1 MTVATDDLMRP
12 LGRTFLG
19 VALLLAAT
27 LAPAQ
32 APIVQPGAPGE
43 PARELT
49 AEEAIDI
56 AVSSYSPDDV
66 RFMQDM
72 IPHHQQAVQM
82 AELVAERSNRP
93 ELADAAGRILLSQRD
108 EIEFMQKWLSDRGEQ
123 APHPSDQAAMH
134 MDHRMAGMATPQQ
147 MAELAASQGTD
158 FDRMFLRL
166 MITHHEGAVTM
177 VEELLEQPGSAYD
190 PVLFEF
196 TTDVTN
202 DQTAEIERMHALLIT
217 LSDDP
222 RAGLSAGF
230 DDAGQVSMN
239 LELVASLPRPTGFYD
254 PQNPANLPP
263 ERPGEEDDGAAEE
276 GNDAADDEDDAAP
289 EENAAD
295 DGEGAAQEG
304 NAADNGDDAA
314 QEDYAADDGEGA
326 AQESED
332 TADGGQGVAEEGED
346 TADDGQGVAEEGE
359 DTADN
364 GDDVHEG
371 AAADADNGEDT
382 DDGEDSEEGGEWD
395 RAPLLSFSNTD
406 MAFRDD
412 VLFVGSYHGFNTYR
426 LAEEGVP
433 QQLGSVVCPG
443 GQGDVSVAGNL
454 LIMSVEETRGRLDCG
469 LEGIAEDVSDD
480 RFRGLRLF
488 DISDLSRPVQVG
500 AVQTCR
506 GSHTHSIVAADD
518 DRIIVYNSGTSR
530 IRDEEEMA
538 ECIDESPGDYRTALF
553 RIDVIEIPVEDPA
566 KARIV
571 HSPAVFA
578 DPQDGTLAGLWRGG
592 DHGDDTQETRATD
605 QCHDITVFPE
615 LGIAAGACSGN
626 GILFDISDPLNPSRL
641 DAVVDTGF
649 AYWHSATFNNDG
661 TKVLFTDEWG
671 GGMMPRCRAF
681 DPLDWGADA
690 IYDVVGGQLEFRGYF
705 KMSAPQVEQENCV
718 AHNGSI
724 VPVPGRDI
732 FVQAWYQGGIS
743 VIDFTDS
750 ANPVEIA
757 YFDRGPIDAEHLI
770 LGGYWSAY
778 WYQGKIYG
786 TEIVRGLDVLSLL
799 PSEFLSENEIAAAQ
813 LASQGNVFNPQ
824 QQWRY
829 HWPAAP
835 VVARAY
841 LDQLQRGKALPAS
854 LAADL
859 EGALD
864 RAASA
869 LGDGGRDAELATRL
883 ESLAAVVENDEG
895 EGIASTRRAALAETL
910 RGIAARLR

>member
-1 MTVATDDLMRP
+1 MTVATDDPMRMLKRAFP
-12 LGRTFLG
+12 G
-19 VALLLAAT
+19 VILLVTAT
-27 LAPAQ
+27 LAAAQ

-66 RFMQDM
+66 RFVQDM
-72 IPHHQQAVQM
+72 IPHHHQAVQM
-82 AELVAERSNRP
+82 AELVTDRTNRP
-93 ELADAAGRILLSQRD
+93 ELADAAGRINLSQRD
-108 EIEFMQKWLSDRGEQ
+108 EIEFMEKWLGERGE
-123 APHPSDQAAMH
+123 PVPDPSDHAAMH
-134 MDHRMAGMATPQQ
+134 TDHRMAGMATPQQ
-147 MAELAASQGTD
+147 MTELAASAGTD

-230 DDAGQVSMN
+230 DDAGQVLMN
-239 LELVASLPRPTGFYD
+239 LELVASLPKPPGFYD
-254 PQNPANLPP
+254 PKNPGELPP
-263 ERPGEEDDGAAEE
+263 ERPQEEARDAAGDGEAAE
-276 GNDAADDEDDAAP
+276 
-289 EENAAD
+289 
-295 DGEGAAQEG
+295 
-304 NAADNGDDAA
+304 
-314 QEDYAADDGEGA
+314 
-326 AQESED
+326 
-332 TADGGQGVAEEGED
+332 
-346 TADDGQGVAEEGE
+346 
-359 DTADN
+359 
-364 GDDVHEG
+364 
-371 AAADADNGEDT
+371 
-382 DDGEDSEEGGEWD
+382 DGEDVEYAGVGDGQDAEDAEDDQEWD
-395 RAPLLSFSNTD
+395 RTPLLSFSNTD

-412 VLFVGSYHGFNTYR
+412 VMIAGSYHGFNIYR
-426 LAEEGVP
+426 LVEGGLP
-433 QQLGSVVCPG
+433 RQLSSVVCPG
-443 GQGDVSVAGNL
+443 GQGDVSIVGDL
-454 LIMSVEETRGRLDCG
+454 LIMSVEEIRGRLDCG

-488 DISDLSRPVQVG
+488 DISDLGRPVQVG

-506 GSHTHSIVAADD
+506 GSHTHSIVAAED

-530 IRDEEEMA
+530 IRDEEEM
-538 ECIDESPGDYRTALF
+538 EGCIDESPGDNRTALF
-553 RIDVIEIPVEDPA
+553 RIDVVEIPVDDPGS
-566 KARIV
+566 ARIV

-578 DPQDGTLAGLWRGG
+578 DPEDGTLAGLWRGG
-592 DHGDDTQETRATD
+592 DHGDDTQETNATD

-615 LGIAAGACSGN
+615 REIAAGACSGN
-626 GILFDISDPLNPSRL
+626 GILFDISDPLNPRRI
-641 DAVVDTGF
+641 DAVVDKGF

-671 GGMMPRCRAF
+671 GGSMPRCRAF

-690 IYDVVGGQLEFRGYF
+690 FYDIVGGRLEFRSYF
-705 KMSAPQVEQENCV
+705 KMPAPQVEQENCV
-718 AHNGSI
+718 AHNGSV

-770 LGGYWSAY
+770 LGGFWSAY
-778 WYQGKIYG
+778 WYAGKIYATG
-786 TEIVRGLDVLSLL
+786 IIRGLDVLSLI
-799 PSEFLSENEIAAAQ
+799 PSEFLSENEIAAARV
-813 LASQGNVFNPQ
+813 AGQGSVFNPQ
-824 QQWRY
+824 QQWSFD
-829 HWPAAP
+829 WPAEP

-841 LDQLQRGKALPAS
+841 LDQLERDSVLSPS
-854 LAADL
+854 FAAELDA
-859 EGALD
+859 ALD
-864 RAASA
+864 RSASA
-869 LGDGGRDAELATRL
+869 LQGGVRDEQLATRL
-883 ESLAAVVENDEG
+883 ESLAAAVERVRAR
-895 EGIASTRRAALAETL
+895 ASRRRAGLSCQRHW
-910 RGIAARLR
+910 RGLQPGYASGTGWPQLTVTNRRCRSCRRVEPGSDSHKPATS